1 MRLWIDTETRSSVPI
16 AQGIARYA
24 TDVQVIVVQYA
35 IDDGP
40 VCVLDE
46 FSCVDELSEAAKRA
60 DEIWAHN
67 AEFDRTVLTLQSW
80 WPAVRPDVWRCTA
93 ALARMHGLPG
103 SLDALSTIFKLGD
116 SGKDA
121 AGKALI
127 KLFCIPN
134 KAGAYSDKRSHPT
147 DWAKFLEY
155 GRQDVVAMRTLH
167 SKIPHWNATP
177 RMWAVFRADYD
188 INKRGVAI
196 DAELCRGAIQATT
209 AAKRAMADV
218 MAEATLGGVTA
229 ATQRDKLLRFLRD
242 CGLELPDLTADTV
255 ERRLNDDSVPGYLKE
270 LLRIRQQGSKSS
282 TAKYQRVERQNL
294 NGRLHNMLLLCG
306 ASRTGRW
313 SGRTIQPQNL
323 PRPKHKKDEIENAI
337 AMFKAGG
344 ADLYAPD
351 DIMGLAS
358 SALRG
363 VLVPSAG
370 NKLLTADYANIEGR
384 FVAWVVGEDWKI
396 KAFRDYDA
404 GTGPDLYK
412 VSYGR
417 AFGVD
422 PAAIADEGDD
432 RRQVGKVMELALQYY
447 GGVGAFCAM
456 AETYSLD
463 LKKLAV
469 DAKGAVPPGIMS
481 AALAEWEGAKKN
493 ARGYGL
499 DIDTWAVLQSLVT
512 MWRRAHPATV
522 RFWRHLDEAVRT
534 VINDSSV
541 ARFVGRVSV
550 SRVGNWLRIKLPS
563 GRFLCYPGI
572 RIEPDGQI
580 SFLGVNP
587 YSRRWGRI
595 HTYSGKLTENIAQGG
610 CADLLYDAVLDA
622 EDAHYHTVL
631 TVHDELITDVPDTD
645 EFTPD
650 ELCRIMGSAS
660 LWARS
665 LPLAAKGATKYRY
678 GK

>member
-1 MRLWIDTETRSSVPI
+1 
-16 AQGIARYA
+16 
-24 TDVQVIVVQYA
+24 
-35 IDDGP
+35 
-40 VCVLDE
+40 
-46 FSCVDELSEAAKRA
+46 
-60 DEIWAHN
+60 
-67 AEFDRTVLTLQSW
+67 
-80 WPAVRPDVWRCTA
+80 
-93 ALARMHGLPG
+93 
-103 SLDALSTIFKLGD
+103 
-116 SGKDA
+116 
-121 AGKALI
+121 
-127 KLFCIPN
+127 
-134 KAGAYSDKRSHPT
+134 
-147 DWAKFLEY
+147 
-155 GRQDVVAMRTLH
+155 
-167 SKIPHWNATP
+167 
-177 RMWAVFRADYD
+177 
-188 INKRGVAI
+188 
-196 DAELCRGAIQATT
+196 
-209 AAKRAMADV
+209 
-218 MAEATLGGVTA
+218 
-229 ATQRDKLLRFLRD
+229 
-242 CGLELPDLTADTV
+242 
-255 ERRLNDDSVPGYLKE
+255 
-270 LLRIRQQGSKSS
+270 
-282 TAKYQRVERQNL
+282 
-294 NGRLHNMLLLCG
+294 
-306 ASRTGRW
+306 
-313 SGRTIQPQNL
+313 
-323 PRPKHKKDEIENAI
+323 
-337 AMFKAGG
+337 
-344 ADLYAPD
+344 
-351 DIMGLAS
+351 
-358 SALRG
+358 
-363 VLVPSAG
+363 
-370 NKLLTADYANIEGR
+370 
-384 FVAWVVGEDWKI
+384 
-396 KAFRDYDA
+396 
-404 GTGPDLYK
+404 
-412 VSYGR
+412 
-417 AFGVD
+417 
-422 PAAIADEGDD
+422 
-432 RRQVGKVMELALQYY
+432 MELALQYY

-481 AALAEWEGAKKN
+481 AALAKWEGTKKN

-499 DIDTWAVLQSLVT
+499 DVDTWAVLQSLVT

-541 ARFVGRVSV
+541 ARVVGRVSV

-660 LWARS
+660 PWARS